1 MPCCSSK
8 DVSFLR
14 LKLGKY
20 FDQEWVDSPLYKRDG
35 TFSKEHMKYFVDA
48 TIKNYEEAGKP
59 LSKEKK
65 RQSRKTLLFMYN
77 IMTLNGIM
85 AKKRERFINH
95 GVRIAGLP
103 GMKTV
108 FRFVLKRWFKAI
120 DVDGDGVI
128 SWQEWYF
135 MVLKPGGIED
145 EEEAKACFTIV
156 DANKNGTLSFDE
168 VANATIEYFTETEV
182 TKCAYLFG
190 RFRHL
195 PKEFESKME
204 KINQEYFDDDHE
216 MNGSKE

>member
-1 MPCCSSK
+1 MSCCSSK
-8 DVSFLR
+8 DFSFLR

-20 FDQEWVDSPLYKRDG
+20 FDHEWINSPLYKRDG
-35 TFSKEHMKYFVDA
+35 TLSKEHLKYFNDA

-59 LSKEKK
+59 LSKEKE
-65 RQSRKTLLFMYN
+65 RQTRKTSMFMYN

-85 AKKRERFINH
+85 SKNRERFINH
-95 GVRIAGLP
+95 LIRFAGLP
-103 GMKTV
+103 GMKPV
-108 FRFVLKRWFKAI
+108 FRFTLKRWFKAL

-135 MVLKPGGIED
+135 MVLKPHGIED

-168 VANATIEYFTETEV
+168 VANALIEYFTETEV

-190 RFRHL
+190 RFRCLSCSDRHDFL
-195 PKEFESKME
+195 VL
-204 KINQEYFDDDHE
+204 II
-216 MNGSKE
+216 

>member
-1 MPCCSSK
+1 MSCCSSK
-8 DVSFLR
+8 DFSFLR
-14 LKLGKY
+14 LKLGRY

-65 RQSRKTLLFMYN
+65 RQSRKTFLFMYN

-85 AKKRERFINH
+85 AKNRERFINH

-135 MVLKPGGIED
+135 MVLKPFLKPRGVEDEDEAKACVRHCGCRCGIED

-168 VANATIEYFTETEV
+168 VANAT
-182 TKCAYLFG
+182 
-190 RFRHL
+190 
-195 PKEFESKME
+195 
-204 KINQEYFDDDHE
+204 
-216 MNGSKE
+216 